1 MGQPGALAR
10 TSVRGF
16 LHILVILVI
25 LVIQV
30 SAPQGQGT
38 GCLGAKD
45 TMETLDE
52 LLLKAEAAHGHMCA
66 GQILGVRMALLGL
79 RRLEIEDPCGAD
91 RKRLVTYVEIDRCAT
106 DAIGLVTCCRLGKRT
121 LKFRDW
127 GKMAATFVDLASG
140 RGVRI
145 VALEDSRELARQLY
159 PHEENK
165 SRQQMLA
172 YRELADAQ
180 LFREQWVRVQVDQ
193 AELPGYKQDRILCPR
208 CGEGV
213 NFGRFIAVDGVRL
226 CLSCAHP
233 ELRYWVPDET
243 EP

>member
-1 MGQPGALAR
+1 
-10 TSVRGF
+10 
-16 LHILVILVI
+16 
-25 LVIQV
+25 
-30 SAPQGQGT
+30 
-38 GCLGAKD
+38 
-45 TMETLDE
+45 MESLDE
-52 LLLKAEAAHGHMCA
+52 LLRKAEAAHGHLCA

-79 RRLEIEDPCGAD
+79 ARLGIADPHGAD

-106 DAIGLVTCCRLGKRT
+106 DAIGLVTGCRLGKRA

-159 PHEENK
+159 PHVESA
-165 SRQQMLA
+165 SRQQMMA

-180 LFREQWVRVQVDQ
+180 LFREQWVRVSVDS
-193 AELPGYKQDRILCPR
+193 AERPGYKSERFLCPR

-213 NFGRFIAVDGVRL
+213 NFGRFAEVESERL
-226 CLSCAHP
+226 CLSCARP
-233 ELRYWVPDET
+233 EMRYWEAEDG
-243 EP
+243 